1 MRSRIKFVIVVT
13 VVAVAVVVVGVLSVI
28 LVNRSLFSPEG
39 VVRSYFA
46 ALEIGD
52 ASSARAIPGVV
63 SPDLDSDQLVL
74 LQTATYIPPSQ
85 VAVSVARVVGDEAT
99 VDASF
104 VVGGTKERATFTLVA
119 EPPLLGIFEQW
130 RFAAPPL
137 GQLQVTVAHDTGFQV
152 GELGEVDIRSYPGG
166 SAEAFSA
173 SATFPVFVGVGYDVY
188 RKSALL
194 TAAHQKVTIADTG
207 LHEVAL
213 DVSTTPR
220 FLAQVQTAVD
230 EALAKCAAQ
239 TVLMPTGCPFGY
251 ATENRWVGDATWTI
265 ATSPR
270 LTIVPGEE
278 SWLATGN
285 GIAHIS
291 GTVQSLFDGSSSPV
305 EADQEFILS
314 VPLWITGPATFAF

>member
-1 MRSRIKFVIVVT
+1 VRSRIKFVIVVT
-13 VVAVAVVVVGVLSVI
+13 FLAVAVVVVGVLSVI

-52 ASSARAIPGVV
+52 ASSARALPGVV
-63 SPDLDSDQLVL
+63 SPELDLDQLVL
-74 LQTATYIPPSQ
+74 LQAAAYIPPSQ
-85 VAVSVARVVGDEAT
+85 VAVSVARVVADKAT
-99 VDASF
+99 VEASF

-166 SAEAFSA
+166 RAEAFLA
-173 SATFPVFVGVGYDVY
+173 SATFPVFVGAGYDLY
-188 RKSALL
+188 RTSALL
-194 TAAHQKVTIADTG
+194 TAAHQTLTIADTG
-207 LHEVAL
+207 HHEVTL
-213 DVSTTPR
+213 DVSATPR
-220 FLAQVQTAVD
+220 FVAETQTAVD
-230 EALAKCAAQ
+230 EALAKCVAQ
-239 TVLMPTGCPFGY
+239 TVLMPSGCPFGY

-285 GIAHIS
+285 GVAHVS

-305 EADQEFILS
+305 EADQEFTLA
-314 VPLWITGPATFAF
+314 VPLWVTGPATFAF